1 MQDLIQNY
9 SFSEILTFLVLFGLA
24 IKGCISFFDWA
35 FGRTKLF
42 IHKTDQPEELRRQ
55 IKENSEQ
62 IKEMRESILKM
73 NEMIKMLVQS
83 DKDAIKA
90 YITKQNLFFVHQ
102 QGWIDAYSL
111 DCLQKRYD
119 HYQDQGGN
127 SFIETLM
134 GQLRNLPR
142 VPREHNKEEIT

>member
-9 SFSEILTFLVLFGLA
+9 SFSEILTFLVLLGLA

-35 FGRTKLF
+35 FGRTQKF

-62 IKEMRESILKM
+62 IKEMRASILKM
-73 NEMIKMLVQS
+73 NDMIKMLVQS

-142 VPREHNKEEIT
+142 VPHEHNKEEIT